1 MKKLLTIVGTVALTI
16 ALIFLMVPKT
26 EAEATEADFQMDGT
40 TLMNYTGTAS
50 NVSIPS
56 TVEIIGRSAF
66 ENNNVVKKVTIPD
79 SVKTIEEYA
88 FWGCN
93 KLESV
98 SLGKGLYEVGD
109 FAFAAC
115 ENLKEVSLS
124 DSIRNIGIMAFADCK
139 SLTDIY
145 IPDTVT
151 SIHSTAF
158 DGVYHLNIRA
168 EQYSYPYNYAIARG
182 EAIANVPEYL
192 KATPTPEPTAVPE
205 PTPVPT
211 PTPIR
216 TPTPEPGVLI
226 GSTSIVGNSAL
237 VMIDNEEMDTAQG
250 YEDYWNVMQ
259 DGTLQ
264 GSTMG
269 GALQGSS
276 QPAKTKLADWTYY
289 GDSTLKNMELGENVI
304 SIGSFA
310 FSRSSLQTITL
321 PEGVESI
328 EYAAFYYCEDLK
340 EIQIPDSVTYIGEKA
355 FAGTPWLESFYD
367 GSMKL
372 EQNSDFL
379 IVGDGVLLAYRG
391 TLEKNEAEKIIPAE
405 VKYVATDAFR

>member
-1 MKKLLTIVGTVALTI
+1 MKKLLMIGAAVI
-16 ALIFLMVPKT
+16 AVILIFLMVPKT

-40 TLMNYTGTAS
+40 TLVNYTGTAS
-50 NVSIPS
+50 NVTIPA
-56 TVEIIGRSAF
+56 TVETIGRSAF

-79 SVKTIEEYA
+79 NVKKIEEYA
-88 FWGCN
+88 FWGCER
-93 KLESV
+93 LETV
-98 SLGKGLYEVGD
+98 VLGEGLYEISD

-115 ENLKEVSLS
+115 ENLKEVAIS
-124 DSIRNIGIMAFADCK
+124 DSIHNIGIMAFADCK

-168 EQYSYPYNYAIARG
+168 EQYSYPYDYAIARG
-182 EAIANVPEYL
+182 ETIANVPEYL
-192 KATPTPEPTAVPE
+192 KATPTPEPTMVPE

-211 PTPIR
+211 PTPIP

-237 VMIDNEEMDTAQG
+237 IMIDNEEMDTSRG
-250 YEDYWNVMQ
+250 YEEAWGMMQ
-259 DGTLQ
+259 EPT
-264 GSTMG
+264 
-269 GALQGSS
+269 
-276 QPAKTKLADWTYY
+276 PPPKTKLADWTYY
-289 GDSTLKNMELGENVI
+289 GDASLKNIELGENVS

-310 FSRSSLQTITL
+310 FSRSSLQAIVI
-321 PEGVESI
+321 PEGVENI
-328 EYAAFYYCEDLK
+328 EYAAFYYCEDLR

-367 GSMKL
+367 GSMVIA
-372 EQNSDFL
+372 QNSDFL
-379 IVGDGVLLAYRG
+379 IVGDGVLIAYRG
-391 TLEKNEAEKIIPAE
+391 GLEKSEAEKLIPAN
-405 VKYVATDAFR
+405 VKYVVADAFR